1 MPTSYIQISKE
12 STFPS
17 ASNAGKAVIGI
28 NASDQITITN
38 SNGIT
43 SLLTGSLSPYIA
55 SYKVYNAKLTQITE
69 DIAPN
74 SYLTVGKTYGIV
86 SYVGGDDFSNV
97 ANVQQGTI
105 NTDGCIFIATGTT
118 PTTWTNGSIIRDM
131 NYPVSTIDENTLG
144 FTPYW
149 KQIDTGTY
157 YFNFSQSVDPSKIV
171 PSISPN
177 SLDNI
182 YSTYEVDS
190 QNNRFWDDTFDSYQG
205 GNCFNGYVRAIAAQ
219 SNGKIIVGGAFDT
232 YISTNLNCIAR
243 LNDDG
248 SIDTSFI
255 YGGGGGFNGLVR
267 KIVIQPDGKILVG
280 GDFTQYNDST
290 LEIITSCRGIARLT
304 NSGSFDPDFTVGDG
318 FNPTNTNYGG
328 ENVYDIV
335 VQPNG
340 KILVCGWFNQYN
352 GTTVSRICRLDAS
365 GSFDATF
372 TTAEFANSHDTGYDA
387 IQSIALQPDGKV
399 ICGGMFRELGIA
411 TTNKTVR
418 LLSNGN
424 IDPDF
429 TNAGVYGDSYVNVV
443 RLQDDGKVLIGG
455 NFTATN
461 NNCIVR
467 VDNSGSI
474 DMSFLTKD
482 GFNSPVYDINI
493 LTSGQIVVA
502 GAFTTYQGH
511 RTDYLCKLSNSGSL
525 VSSYGYPNTFNNTCV
540 TLATQPYGK
549 LLVGGAFTSYGGGE
563 IPYPYIIRLYS
574 SYDVV
579 LTVRNSSTEALD
591 SVLNKNSVEIRQ
603 YL

>member
-17 ASNAGKAVIGI
+17 ASNVGKAVIGI

-43 SLLTGSLSPYIA
+43 SLLTGSLSPYTA

-86 SYVGGDDFSNV
+86 SYVGGDDFSNI
-97 ANVQQGTI
+97 ADVQQGTI

-118 PTTWTNGSIIRDM
+118 PTTWTNGSVIRDM
-131 NYPVSTIDENTLG
+131 NYPVPTVDENTLG

-149 KQIDTGTY
+149 KQINTGTY

-190 QNNRFWDDTFDSYQG
+190 QNNRFWDDTFNSYQD

-219 SNGKIIVGGAFDT
+219 SNGKIIVGGDFDT
-232 YISTNLNCIAR
+232 YISTNLNYIAR

-255 YGGGGGFNGLVR
+255 YGGGGGFNGIVR

-280 GDFTQYNDST
+280 GDFTSYNDST
-290 LEIITSCRGIARLT
+290 LEVITPCSGIARLT
-304 NSGSFDPDFTVGDG
+304 NSGSFDLDFTVGSG
-318 FNPTNTNYGG
+318 FNPTNTNGNG
-328 ENVYDIV
+328 ENVYDIAL
-335 VQPNG
+335 QPDG
-340 KILVCGWFNQYN
+340 KILVSGWFNQYN
-352 GTTVSRICRLDAS
+352 GTTLSRIGRLDAS

-372 TTAEFANSHDTGYDA
+372 ITAEFTNTHNVGYDA
-387 IQSIALQPDGKV
+387 VVSMALQPDGKV
-399 ICGGMFRELGIA
+399 ICGGMFRELGVDVA
-411 TTNKTVR
+411 NKTVR
-418 LLSNGN
+418 LDSTGS
-424 IDPDF
+424 IDASF
-429 TNAGVYGDSYVNVV
+429 ANAGIYGDYFVNVV
-443 RLQDDGKVLIGG
+443 RLQDDGKVLVGG
-455 NFTATN
+455 DFN
-461 NNCIVR
+461 NSIVR

-474 DMSFLTKD
+474 DTSFLTID
-482 GFNSPVYDINI
+482 GFNAGVFDINV
-493 LTSGQIVVA
+493 LTSGQVVVA
-502 GAFTTYQGH
+502 GAFTTYQDT